1 MAEERIKRL
10 EEKQAESNQKQSAF
24 ERWGWKTISS
34 LIMAIGVALL
44 NGINSNLK
52 ELNEEIVSI
61 KLSDSAN
68 NQKITHISGEVA
80 VLKVNEKEL
89 SKRVGDLERS
99 KERHD
104 QRLNNLER
112 SR

>member
-10 EEKQAESNQKQSAF
+10 EEKQAEVSQKQSGF

-34 LIMAIGVALL
+34 IIMGLGVALL

-68 NQKITHISGEVA
+68 NQKMTHLSGEVA
-80 VLKVNEKEL
+80 VLKINEKEL
-89 SKRVGDLERS
+89 SKRVGDLEKS

-112 SR
+112 